1 LDDHPPTAPQA
12 PQPAAAQLQDGLDRW
27 DAEAAGD
34 TARLS
39 LIRIDANET
48 LVVPF
53 TTSMLRVKIHFLDT
67 TAYRDYLH
75 CGGDGCLLCRLGRR
89 PDVRDL
95 LPVYDAV
102 ARAVGVLPIS
112 ESMRP
117 QALRPQLAPVLRQ
130 LKQAKQG
137 GRLLVTLRKLDKV
150 RFELGTVELP
160 KDADDGADKVRAFK
174 SRLESG
180 AVDLAAVYPR
190 LTAEELAEIPE
201 VARAMLLKGVT
212 LKGATP

>member
-1 LDDHPPTAPQA
+1 MEDHPPTAPQGS
-12 PQPAAAQLQDGLDRW
+12 QPAAQLQDGLDRW

-34 TARLS
+34 TACLS
-39 LIRIDANET
+39 LIRVDANET

-53 TTSMLRVKIHFLDT
+53 TTSMLRVKIHFLDAP
-67 TAYRDYLH
+67 AYRGYLH
-75 CGGDGCLLCRLGRR
+75 CGGDGCLLCRVGRR

-130 LKQAKQG
+130 LKQG
-137 GRLLVTLRKLDKV
+137 GRLLVTLRKLDNV

-160 KDADDGADKVRAFK
+160 EDADDGADKVRAFK
-174 SRLESG
+174 SRLESRQ
-180 AVDLAAVYPR
+180 VDLAAVYPR

-212 LKGATP
+212 LKGDTP